1 MHAVTSTTHCS
12 GHGECYLS
20 QCFCGAPF
28 AGERCERTSKQP
40 ACSLRCDDCFRHLT
54 HGRARVSLE
63 RWQRASWA
71 EATWWGASKQ
81 RGNDDHAG
89 AMAGQFQ
96 EFKAL
101 PHRLGHVLEIG
112 CGPFTQ
118 LKTIL
123 GVRSKEWSVESVTL
137 ADLLDLLNLLDLLH
151 LVDLLLLLLLLLL
164 IHLLHLLHPLTL
176 YSYTCYTSGL
186 VCHACGRLELRV
198 GCMEPFQTDPYTYYP
213 YSTYYTYY
221 TYYTYRTYSTYAT

>member
-1 MHAVTSTTHCS
+1 MQQRAMECKLINPREPGDPTRCMRTMTEDPSVHQLHYRQKHACSHLDHCS
-12 GHGECYLS
+12 GHGECYLR

-28 AGERCERTSKQP
+28 AGERCERTPKQP

-118 LKTIL
+118 LKSIL
-123 GVRSKEWSVESVTL
+123 GVRSKEWSVESLTL
-137 ADLLDLLNLLDLLH
+137 AGA
-151 LVDLLLLLLLLLL
+151 
-164 IHLLHLLHPLTL
+164 
-176 YSYTCYTSGL
+176 Y
-186 VCHACGRLELRV
+186 
-198 GCMEPFQTDPYTYYP
+198 
-213 YSTYYTYY
+213 
-221 TYYTYRTYSTYAT
+221 